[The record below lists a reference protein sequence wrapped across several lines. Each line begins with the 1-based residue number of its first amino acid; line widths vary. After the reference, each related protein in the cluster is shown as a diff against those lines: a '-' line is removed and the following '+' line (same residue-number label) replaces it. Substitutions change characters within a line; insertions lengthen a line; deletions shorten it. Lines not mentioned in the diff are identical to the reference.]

1 MISARHSAFGL
12 LLLAAMAAHA
22 SAQAQPDIANGGHA
36 QRPATVLL
44 AQNTLTP
51 GVAPSNNNAIRR
63 INPNS
68 RQGTGPAPGLIRPGQ
83 TVPQWQRPSIENGQ
97 IGNGYPRNPP
107 VPQTLQP
114 TAPSV
119 QPRDAR

>member
-36 QRPATVLL
+36 QRPATVL

-83 TVPQWQRPSIENGQ
+83 PVPQGQRPSIENGQ